1 MQFLIRLCRIV
12 NTVISTIGTSLTGVQ
27 PVSSLGKV
35 YKDEFENNDRSTAR
49 EMTVEKKIPLSIF
62 QSLLF

>member
-12 NTVISTIGTSLTGVQ
+12 NTVVSTTGLTGVQ

-35 YKDEFENNDRSTAR
+35 YKDEFENDDRSTTR
-49 EMTVEKKIPLSIF
+49 EMTLEKKIPLSIF
-62 QSLLF
+62 QSLFF

>member
-12 NTVISTIGTSLTGVQ
+12 NTVISTTGLTGVQ

-35 YKDEFENNDRSTAR
+35 YKDEFENDDRSTTR
-49 EMTVEKKIPLSIF
+49 EMTLEKKFPLSIF
-62 QSLLF
+62 QSLFF